1 MRKMT
6 IDDVN
11 FKGKRAL
18 VRVDYNVPM
27 EEGKITDDTRIVA
40 TLPTLKKLLSDGAAV
55 VLMSHMGRPKGKVVP
70 ELSLKPVAERLAQLL
85 GKDVKFLPDCVGEDI
100 EKQTASLKPGE
111 VVLLENLRF
120 HEGETKND
128 PEFAKQLAKHGDI
141 YVNDAFATCHRA
153 HASVVGVPKILQPAC
168 AGYLV
173 EKEIKYLGMLLEN
186 PPRPFVAV
194 VGGAKVSTKIAVLEN
209 LLPRVDKLLIGGGMS
224 YTFFAALG
232 LEIGNSLVEEDM
244 LDVAMKIWLK
254 SEETGGKMMLP
265 VDILVAD
272 QLDPEAKTQTVPYD
286 RIPPGYMGVDIGQS
300 TIQLYQGVILDAA
313 SVFLNGPMGVFEIDK
328 FSEGTRAILESMA
341 EVAQRG
347 DIAVVGGGD
356 SAAAARK
363 FGLAEK
369 MTHVSTGGGA
379 SLEFMEGKELPGIAA
394 LTDKK

>member
-6 IDDVN
+6 IDDVK
-11 FKGKRAL
+11 FKDKRVL

-27 EEGKITDDTRIVA
+27 EDGRITDDTRIVA
-40 TLPTLKKLLSDGAAV
+40 TLPTLKKLLSDGASV
-55 VLMSHMGRPKGKVVP
+55 VLMSHLGRPKGRVVP
-70 ELSLKPVAERLAQLL
+70 ELSLKPVAERLSELL
-85 GKDVKFLPDCVGEDI
+85 GKEVGFLPDCVGPEV
-100 EKQTASLKPGE
+100 EKVTKSLKPGE

-120 HEGETKND
+120 HKGETDND
-128 PEFAKQLAKHGDI
+128 PEFAKQLAKHGDV
-141 YVNDAFATCHRA
+141 YVNDAFAVCHRA

-173 EKEIKYLGMLLEN
+173 AKEVKYLGTLLED

-194 VGGAKVSTKIAVLEN
+194 VGGAKVSTKINVLEN
-209 LLPRVDKLLIGGGMS
+209 LLPRVDKLLIGGGMC

-232 LEIGNSLVEEDM
+232 LDVGKSIVEEDM
-244 LDVAMKIWLK
+244 LDVAMKTWLK

-272 QLDPEAKTQTVPYD
+272 QMDEDANVRTVPYD
-286 RIPPGYMGVDIGQS
+286 KIPPDSIGVDIGQS
-300 TIQLYQGVILDAA
+300 TIQLYQGAILEAK

-328 FSEGTRAILESMA
+328 FAEGTRAILETMA

-356 SAAAARK
+356 SAAAAKK
-363 FGLAEK
+363 FGLADQ
-369 MTHVSTGGGA
+369 MTHVSSGGGA
-379 SLEFMEGKELPGIAA
+379 SLKFMEGKELPGIAA

>member
-6 IDDVN
+6 IDDVK
-11 FKGKRAL
+11 FKGKRVL

-27 EEGKITDDTRIVA
+27 EDGRITDDTRIVA
-40 TLPTLKKLLSDGAAV
+40 TLPTLKKLLSDGASV
-55 VLMSHMGRPKGKVVP
+55 VLMSHLGRPKGKVVP
-70 ELSLKPVAERLAQLL
+70 ELSLKPVAERLSELL
-85 GKDVKFLPDCVGEDI
+85 GKKVRFLPDCVGPEV
-100 EKQTASLKPGE
+100 EKVTKSLNPGE
-111 VVLLENLRF
+111 VVMLENLRF
-120 HEGETKND
+120 HKGETDND
-128 PEFAKQLAKHGDI
+128 PEFAKQLAKHGDA
-141 YVNDAFATCHRA
+141 YVNDAFAVCHRA

-173 EKEIKYLGMLLEN
+173 AKEVKYLGTLLEN

-194 VGGAKVSTKIAVLEN
+194 VGGAKVSTKINVLEN
-209 LLPRVDKLLIGGGMS
+209 LLPRVDKLLIGGGMC

-232 LEIGNSLVEEDM
+232 LDIGKSIVEEDM
-244 LDVAMKIWLK
+244 LDVAMKTWLK

-272 QLDPEAKTQTVPYD
+272 QMDEDANVKTVPYD
-286 RIPPGYMGVDIGQS
+286 RIPPDAIGVDIGQS
-300 TIQLYQGVILDAA
+300 TIQLYQGAILEAK
-313 SVFLNGPMGVFEIDK
+313 SVFLNGPMGVFEIDR
-328 FSEGTRAILESMA
+328 FAEGTRAVLETMA

-356 SAAAARK
+356 SAAAAKK
-363 FGLAEK
+363 FGLADQ

-379 SLEFMEGKELPGIAA
+379 SLKFMEGKELPGIAA

>member
-6 IDDVN
+6 IDDVK
-11 FKGKRAL
+11 FKGKRVL

-27 EEGKITDDTRIVA
+27 EDGRITDDTRIVA
-40 TLPTLKKLLSDGAAV
+40 TLPTLKKLLSDGASV
-55 VLMSHMGRPKGKVVP
+55 VLMSHLGRPKGRVVP
-70 ELSLKPVAERLAQLL
+70 ELSLKPVAERLSELL
-85 GKDVKFLPDCVGEDI
+85 GKEVGFLPDCVGPEV
-100 EKQTASLKPGE
+100 EKVTKSLKPGE

-120 HEGETKND
+120 HKGETDND
-128 PEFAKQLAKHGDI
+128 PEFAKQLAKHGDV
-141 YVNDAFATCHRA
+141 YVNDAFAVCHRA

-173 EKEIKYLGMLLEN
+173 AKEVKYLGMLLED

-194 VGGAKVSTKIAVLEN
+194 VGGAKVSTKINVLEN
-209 LLPRVDKLLIGGGMS
+209 LLPRVDKLLIGGGMC

-232 LEIGNSLVEEDM
+232 LDVGKSIVEEDM
-244 LDVAMKIWLK
+244 LDVAMKTWLK

-272 QLDPEAKTQTVPYD
+272 QMDEDANVKTVPYD
-286 RIPPGYMGVDIGQS
+286 RIPSGYMGVDIGQS
-300 TIQLYQGVILDAA
+300 TIQLYQGAILEAK

-328 FSEGTRAILESMA
+328 FAEGTRAILETMA

-356 SAAAARK
+356 SAAAAKK
-363 FGLAEK
+363 FGLADQ

-379 SLEFMEGKELPGIAA
+379 SLKFMEGKELPGIAA